1 MMIFRLGELFYG
13 TGVLAHGKAR
23 RRMVG
28 FVMRN
33 ACANRGNTKSA
44 FAAEVKVSK
53 HGNANLFELA

>member
-1 MMIFRLGELFYG
+1 MIFRLGELFYG

-33 ACANRGNTKSA
+33 ACANRGTRASSVIIGKCKGKSH
-44 FAAEVKVSK
+44 EQVKYRF
-53 HGNANLFELA
+53 L